1 MSSFIPKISIG
12 QASHRNKFDLSAN
25 THTTS
30 EIGYCQPMYCQFL
43 DPKTT
48 LQMKQSSLV
57 RLSSLF
63 VPTMGKIELRNY
75 HAFVPLNTLWTQ
87 WDAYITGTDY
97 TIADGTSYRPERVPM
112 MSIAK
117 FFYEFTKHRDTG
129 FNSNVLISTNTG
141 GDHYLGVATYSDIFS
156 VYGDSA
162 AANLKIV
169 MDNDPEFCNFGYYFG
184 GKYNGFIIK
193 NDNAG
198 KTATSIQTDYLYVWN
213 NSGTLIF
220 NPAEEGSEMKGTPAS
235 SNSDPAKDTITFVM
249 PTREAH
255 DFVGNF
261 ASHVDGSSLFNNSFA
276 FYTLYG
282 TQMRRLRKAFI
293 GLGYQFNPYIK
304 TELNIFPFLAYYK
317 AWYHLFYPQRESNFY
332 ATNCYRIIKYF
343 SERAITSD
351 IFSYGVD
358 GEILDF
364 FLDVRDMRYILPL
377 DYFSLADPK
386 AETRGITTGTPG
398 TNGYNVYN
406 TLTVN
411 GGSADNDHDYLAQ
424 ANFYSRVSDDPA
436 PDSIVDAAPYVNDN
450 GGAEISALS
459 IRTAMKLMRFV
470 NKNTVIGKKVSDI
483 LQARFGVIDE
493 HEKTHERVYVIGR
506 SSVNVQI
513 SDVMSQSDTSS
524 QGGLAL
530 GDYAGKGVGFN
541 ESKTFSFSNGAEHG
555 VFLSF
560 SMVVPIM
567 SYYQGISRA
576 NLIGGTDRFEWFSP
590 EYDALGYD
598 DVKAIELNAQIQEDV
613 VPGFWSMLNPEGKSL
628 GYVPRYSSLK
638 IKNDIVN
645 GDISL
650 PSRWD
655 SMSPY
660 ALVRHFSGIPNMSP
674 ENFRSIDVTDFNRIF
689 NSKSSWDDH
698 FIIQSYFDVSAWCD
712 KRSLATSFDTFD
724 EDGDTRSSDFEHQ

>member
-30 EIGYCQPMYCQFL
+30 EIGYCQPMYCEFL
-43 DPKTT
+43 DPKSTV
-48 LQMKQSSLV
+48 QMKQSSLV

-75 HAFVPLNTLWTQ
+75 HAFVPINTLWTQ

-97 TIADGTSYRPERVPM
+97 TIANGTSYRPVRVPM
-112 MSIAK
+112 MSLAK
-117 FFYEFTKHRDTG
+117 FFYEFTKNRDTG
-129 FNSNVLISTNTG
+129 FNSNVLISTSTG
-141 GDHYLGVATYSDIFS
+141 RNNYLGVATYYDVFVAFDNGASF
-156 VYGDSA
+156 
-162 AANLKIV
+162 LKIA
-169 MDNDPEFCNFGYYFG
+169 MDNDPHFCNFGYYFG

-193 NDNAG
+193 NDAQG
-198 KTATSIQTDYLYVWN
+198 TSATGLSSDYLYVWN
-213 NSGTLIF
+213 NNGTLIF
-220 NPAEEGSEMKGTPAS
+220 NPAEEGAEMKGTPAD
-235 SNSDPAKDTITFVM
+235 SNSDPVRDTITFVM

-261 ASHVDGSSLFNNSFA
+261 ASHPDGSSMFNNSFG
-276 FYTLYG
+276 FYSLYG

-293 GLGYQFNPYIK
+293 GLGYQFNPYLK
-304 TELNIFPFLAYYK
+304 TETNIFPFLAYYK

-332 ATNCYRIIKYF
+332 ATNCYRVIKYF
-343 SERAITSD
+343 SESAVTSD
-351 IFSYGVD
+351 IFSFGVD
-358 GEILDF
+358 SEILDF
-364 FLDVRDMRYILPL
+364 FIDVRDMRYILPL

-398 TNGYNVYN
+398 TNGYNDYN
-406 TLTVN
+406 TLTVD
-411 GGSADNDHDYLAQ
+411 GGTAENDRAYLAK
-424 ANFYSRVSDDPA
+424 ADVYTRVSGNTDPGSSGDVA
-436 PDSIVDAAPYVNDN
+436 SYPNDN
-450 GGAEISALS
+450 FGSEMSALS
-459 IRTAMKLMRFV
+459 IRTALKLMRFV

-483 LQARFGVIDE
+483 LQSRFGVIDE

-506 SSVNVQI
+506 SSVNIQI

-541 ESKTFSFSNGAEHG
+541 ESKTFSYSSGAEHG
-555 VFLSF
+555 VFISF
-560 SMVVPIM
+560 SMVVPVM
-567 SYYQGISRA
+567 SYYQGISRI
-576 NLIGGTDRFEWFSP
+576 NLVGAKDRFEWYSP

-598 DVKAIELNAQIQEDV
+598 DVKAIELNAQMQEDV
-613 VPGFWSMLNPEGKSL
+613 ISGLWSTLNPENKSV
-628 GYVPRYSSLK
+628 GYVPRYSSRK

-698 FIIQSYFDVSAWCD
+698 FIIQSYFDVSVWCD
-712 KRSLATSFDTFD
+712 KRSLATSFDTYD